1 MKYCE
6 NCRLSVRTARA
17 TCPLCQAP
25 LKGEDEHIFP
35 ALKSVYNQFDL
46 LFKILLTATISGG
59 IAAIAINLMLP
70 QSGLWC
76 HYVVLGVICFWV
88 LLVTAIRRRTSIPR
102 NIVNQVFWICV
113 FSGIWDA
120 LTAWHSWS
128 IDFVIPCTC
137 MIAILALG
145 ILGKVL
151 HLPTAD
157 YLGCILADAVFGI
170 VPLVFYLTGLSR
182 FVYLSLTSVAVS
194 IIAVV
199 TIFIFNGREIRS
211 DLARRFHI

>member
-6 NCRLSVRTARA
+6 NCRVSVRTARA
-17 TCPLCQAP
+17 TCPLCQAQ

-35 ALKSVYNQFDL
+35 VLKSVYNQFDL

-59 IAAIAINLMLP
+59 IAAITLNLMLP

-76 HYVVLGVICFWV
+76 HYVVLGIICFWV
-88 LLVTAIRRRTSIPR
+88 LLVTAIRRRTNIPR
-102 NIVNQVFWICV
+102 NIVTQVFWICV

-128 IDFVIPCTC
+128 IDFVIPCAC

-151 HLPTAD
+151 RLPTTD

-170 VPLVFYLTGLSR
+170 APLIFYVTGLSQ
-182 FVYLSLTSVAVS
+182 FVYLSRSSVAVR
-194 IIAVV
+194 IIALG
-199 TIFIFNGREIRS
+199 TLFIFLGREIRA